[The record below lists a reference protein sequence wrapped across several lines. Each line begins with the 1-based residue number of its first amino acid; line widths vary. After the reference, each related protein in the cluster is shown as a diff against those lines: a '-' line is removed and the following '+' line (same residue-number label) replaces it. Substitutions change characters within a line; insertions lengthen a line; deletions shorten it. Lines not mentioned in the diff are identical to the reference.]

1 MHDSVM
7 KKILLFLLFTTAAA
21 QACAVNRSFY
31 FEHLKV
37 EDGLTQNTVTAI
49 LQDSKGFMWFGTKDG
64 LNRYDG
70 YKFKTF
76 RNDPSDSTSLGNN
89 FVHSLY
95 EDKEGSLWV
104 GTDTGLY
111 IYDPKMETF
120 RRFNLRTAD
129 GTGIDKEVHCIVP
142 DRLGNI
148 WLGVYWSGLFR
159 YDTNTHEISKISY
172 IDGSTRGLRS
182 NGIWDICVDVD
193 NIVWIG
199 TVGGGLNMYN
209 PANGTIRFFSIPHTG
224 KRDDVV
230 VVKEEGPNALLLG
243 TTDDGVWRFDKV
255 TLSYTPYINDGAGTM
270 YLRAIMKAD
279 NDRMWLGTES
289 GLYLYDTSTGKLQNA
304 RLDFSNNYSLSSN
317 AVYSL
322 CKDREGGIWAGTYF
336 GGVNYLPPDHNYF
349 EKYFPTN
356 SHNSLSGN
364 AVREFQEDGKGN
376 FWIGTEDN
384 GLNYFNPH
392 TGEFTAYT
400 PANSDLSYHNIH
412 GLMLDGDK
420 LFVGYFMRGLDVV
433 DLKTFRVRNYSVN
446 ASPGSIGDNNV
457 FAIEKDRSGT
467 YWIGTVA
474 GLNKFDPRTETFSRV
489 HEPGTY
495 AFIYDIMED
504 SRGLIWIATY
514 YTGLFT
520 YNPRSKE
527 WRHFENIPGD
537 PSSLGFN
544 KTISLTE
551 DSKGNI
557 WIATEGGGVSVY
569 DASSDRFRTYTVLDG
584 LPNNVV
590 HKVLEDAEGRMW
602 ISTNNGL
609 ARFDLAPGEFSIYTH
624 NKGLVGNQFNY
635 KSGIRASDGRLYF
648 GSIQGFVGFD
658 PLRQFSNRIA
668 PPVVITG
675 FNLFNKEI
683 RPSDKNSPLDR
694 SVIYTPEIELV
705 NSQST
710 FSVEFAA
717 LSYDVSEMN
726 RYAYRLEGL
735 EKEWNYISGNQR
747 ASYSNVPYGR
757 YVFRVKGANSDGLWN
772 NEGASLPIRIK
783 PPFWASAVGISLEVV
798 LGLSLIGAVLMIYR
812 KRTMQKHMRIIEK
825 MRTTE
830 EIALQ
835 KAKMSFFTNITHE
848 IRTPLSLIKAPFE
861 QIAKTKID
869 NADVVENLEIMGSNI
884 NRLLNLTNELLDF
897 SKAEAQGFKLHLTVT
912 DIGVLL
918 KNTLAGFRQVFRD
931 NKLDVALR
939 FSENPVITCTDPEIL
954 VKIFTNL
961 ISNAAKFAAGSITIG
976 LEENRPEPGFFRFF
990 ISNDGTTIDPANREN
1005 VFKAFFQEKKA
1016 GVPIG
1021 SGLGL
1026 PLVRQLAELLGGR
1039 IYIDPRIT
1047 EETRFVV
1054 EIPALEKAAEK
1065 EPIPAETE
1073 YEPEPGCSGRV
1084 HIIIADDE
1092 SAMRNFLHKQLSK
1105 RYRVTACANGEEVLE
1120 VLEKE
1125 PADLVITD
1133 LVMPGIDGFRLCS
1146 ILKTRIDYSHIPII
1160 ALTAKT
1166 NLESKIEGLNL
1177 GVDAYIEKPFS
1188 IEHIY
1193 SRIENL
1199 LTKISRLREA
1209 FRNNPD
1215 IPAAGS
1221 IARNS
1226 VDEDFLKRI
1235 NDIIL
1240 EHIEDEEFSIN
1251 HLAKKMNISRS
1262 NLYRKIKMISHM
1274 PPNEF
1279 IRLCRLKRA
1288 AELLN
1293 QNDYRI
1299 NEICYLTGFNSPS
1312 YFTKCFQRQFGV
1324 SPKDYIRRH
1333 GGCPK
1338 ANDAS

>member
-1 MHDSVM
+1 MR
-7 KKILLFLLFTTAAA
+7 KIILFLLYVTATT
-21 QACAVNRSFY
+21 QASAVNRSFY

-37 EDGLTQNTVTAI
+37 EDGLAQNTVMAI

-70 YKFKTF
+70 YQFKTF
-76 RNDPSDSTSLGNN
+76 RNNPLDSMSLGNN

-95 EDKEGSLWV
+95 EDKQGNLWV

-111 IYDPKMETF
+111 IYDPKMEAF
-120 RRFNLRTAD
+120 NRFNLRTDD
-129 GTGIDKEVHCIVP
+129 GAGIDKEVQCIVP

-148 WLGVYWSGLFR
+148 WMGVYWSGLFR
-159 YDTNTHEISKISY
+159 YDTNTGKLSKVSY

-182 NGIWDICVDVD
+182 NGIWDICVDSD

-199 TVGGGLNMYN
+199 TVGGGLNRYD
-209 PANGTIRFFSIPHTG
+209 PSNGTIRFFSIPHPG
-224 KRDDVV
+224 KRDDVMMIR
-230 VVKEEGPNALLLG
+230 EEGPNTLLLG
-243 TTDDGVWRFDKV
+243 TTDDGIWRFDKV
-255 TLSYTPYINDGAGTM
+255 SLSYTPYVNDEEGSM
-270 YLRAIMKAD
+270 YLRGILKAD
-279 NDRMWLGTES
+279 NDHMWLGTES
-289 GLYLYDTSTGKLQNA
+289 GLYLYDIPARKLKNA

-322 CKDREGGIWAGTYF
+322 YKDREGGIWVGTYF
-336 GGVNYLPPDHNYF
+336 GGVNYLSPDHNYF

-356 SHNSLSGN
+356 GPNSLSGN
-364 AVREFQEDGKGN
+364 AVREFQEDEKGN
-376 FWIGTEDN
+376 LWVGTEDN
-384 GLNYFNPH
+384 GLNYFNPR
-392 TGEFTAYT
+392 TGKFTAYT
-400 PANSDLSYHNIH
+400 PANSDLSYHNVH
-412 GLMLDGDK
+412 GLLLDDDK

-433 DLKTFRVRNYSVN
+433 DLKTFRVCNYTVN
-446 ASPGSIGDNNV
+446 ASPGSISDNNV
-457 FAIEKDRSGT
+457 FAIKKDRSGT

-474 GLNKFDPRTETFSRV
+474 GLNKFDPRTGTFSRV
-489 HEPGTY
+489 HEVGTY

-504 SRGLIWIATY
+504 SRGLIWVATY

-520 YNPRSKE
+520 YNPRSGE
-527 WRHFENIPGD
+527 WRHYENIPGD
-537 PSSLGFN
+537 PFSLGYN

-557 WIATEGGGVSVY
+557 WIATEGGGMSVY
-569 DASSDRFRTYTVLDG
+569 DASTERFRTYTILDG

-609 ARFDLAPGEFSIYTH
+609 ARLDPATGEFSTYTH

-658 PLRQFSNRIA
+658 PLRRFSIRIA

-683 RPSDKNSPLDR
+683 RPSDKNSPLDC
-694 SVIYTPEIELV
+694 SVIYTPEIELA
-705 NSQST
+705 NNQST

-726 RYAYRLEGL
+726 RYAYRLEGF
-735 EKEWNYISGNQR
+735 EKEWNQISGNQR
-747 ASYSNVPYGR
+747 ASYANVPYGR

-772 NEGASLPIRIK
+772 NEGASLSIRIK
-783 PPFWASAVGISLEVV
+783 PPFWASTVGILLEVM
-798 LGLSLIGAVLMIYR
+798 LGLSLIGTVLAIYR
-812 KRTMQKHMRIIEK
+812 KRTMLKHQRIIEK
-825 MRTTE
+825 MRTVE

-861 QIAKTKID
+861 QIAKTKIED
-869 NADVVENLEIMGSNI
+869 ADVAENLEIMGSNI
-884 NRLLNLTNELLDF
+884 SRLLNLTNELLDF
-897 SKAEAQGFKLHLTVT
+897 SKVESQGFKLHLTIT

-918 KNTLAGFRQVFRD
+918 KNTLTGFRQVFRD
-931 NKLDVALR
+931 NKLDVALHLP
-939 FSENPVITCTDPEIL
+939 ENPVITCADPEIL

-961 ISNAAKFAAGSITIG
+961 ISNATKFAAGNISIG
-976 LEENRPEPGFFRFF
+976 LEEDVPEPGFFRFS

-1005 VFKAFFQEKKA
+1005 VFKAFFQEKKT
-1016 GVPIG
+1016 GIPIG
-1021 SGLGL
+1021 TGLGL
-1026 PLVRQLAELLGGR
+1026 PLVRQLVELHGGR
-1039 IYIDPRIT
+1039 IYIDSRVT

-1054 EIPALEKAAEK
+1054 EIPKLEKTAEE
-1065 EPIPAETE
+1065 EPLPTMTE
-1073 YEPEPGCSGRV
+1073 YDPEAECSGLV
-1084 HIIIADDE
+1084 HILIADDE
-1092 SAMRNFLHKQLSK
+1092 SAMRNFLYKQLSK

-1120 VLEKE
+1120 ILQRE

-1146 ILKTRIDYSHIPII
+1146 ILKTRIEYSHIPII

-1199 LTKISRLREA
+1199 LSNINRLREA
-1209 FRNNPD
+1209 FRSNPD

-1226 VDEDFLKRI
+1226 VDEDFLRRI

-1240 EHIEDEEFSIN
+1240 EHIEDEDISIN
-1251 HLAKKMNISRS
+1251 HLAKKMHISRS
-1262 NLYRKIKMISHM
+1262 NLYRKIKTISHM
-1274 PPNEF
+1274 SPNEF

-1288 AELLN
+1288 AEFLN
-1293 QNDYRI
+1293 QNEYRI

-1333 GGCPK
+1333 GGCPLP
-1338 ANDAS
+1338 NDAS